1 MYPLFVY
8 AIPSVT
14 TSIAILF
21 IMDVDSQDVS
31 DDGAG
36 GRRRE
41 GRGGGGDDYGAIDDG
56 VDEPE
61 VR

>member
-1 MYPLFVY
+1 VY

-41 GRGGGGDDYGAIDDG
+41 GRGGGGDYGAIDDG